1 LIEYSLLRYFK
12 RLFKLYLVYYE
23 YFHSDVVK
31 GYCQNMSTK
40 NKILDA
46 AEKLFA
52 IQGFNGTSLREITS
66 QAEVNLAAVNYHF
79 GSKKELIKSVMSRYM
94 NELSPRLE
102 SALVEIC
109 EQDELNLLEVF
120 SAFIDPLLS
129 LNEFKENGTSNFLQL
144 LGRGYTDSQ
153 GFLRWFLTTQ
163 YPGVINNFVKAVQKA
178 YPELTAEEMFWRLH
192 FTMGT
197 VVFTMSSSDA
207 LIDIA
212 QSDFDKT
219 MDIAGVIKKVIPYVA
234 AGVAAPLL

>member
-1 LIEYSLLRYFK
+1 
-12 RLFKLYLVYYE
+12 
-23 YFHSDVVK
+23 
-31 GYCQNMSTK
+31 MTTK

-46 AEKLFA
+46 AEDLFA
-52 IQGFNGTSLREITS
+52 DKGFNGTSLREITS

-79 GSKKELIKSVMSRYM
+79 GSKKELIKAVMSRYM

-102 SALVEIC
+102 TALTQVYMAENA
-109 EQDELNLLEVF
+109 NLVDVF
-120 SAFIDPLLS
+120 SAFIEPLLS
-129 LNEFKENGTSNFLQL
+129 LNDFKENGTSNFLQL

-163 YPGVINNFVKAVQKA
+163 YPGVIDNFVLAVQKA
-178 YPELTAEEMFWRLH
+178 YPDLTAEEMFWRLH

-212 QSDFDKT
+212 KNDFDR
-219 MDIAGVIKKVIPYVA
+219 DLQISDVIRNVIPYVA
-234 AGVAAPLL
+234 AGVGAPMPKK

>member
-1 LIEYSLLRYFK
+1 
-12 RLFKLYLVYYE
+12 
-23 YFHSDVVK
+23 
-31 GYCQNMSTK
+31 MSTK

-46 AEKLFA
+46 AENLFA

-66 QAEVNLAAVNYHF
+66 RAEVNLAAVNYHF

-102 SALVEIC
+102 LSLVNIC
-109 EQDELNLLEVF
+109 EQENLTLLEVF
-120 SAFIDPLLS
+120 SAFIEPLLS

-144 LGRGYTDSQ
+144 LGRGYSDSQ

-178 YPELTAEEMFWRLH
+178 YPALTTEEMFWRLH

-212 QSDFDKT
+212 KSDFDKT

>member
-1 LIEYSLLRYFK
+1 MAHEYK
-12 RLFKLYLVYYE
+12 K
-23 YFHSDVVK
+23 
-31 GYCQNMSTK
+31 QNFRRSR
-40 NKILDA
+40 
-46 AEKLFA
+46 KLFA

-66 QAEVNLAAVNYHF
+66 RAEVNLAAVNYHF

-102 SALVEIC
+102 SSLVNIC
-109 EQDELNLLEVF
+109 EQENLTLLEVF
-120 SAFIDPLLS
+120 SAFIEPLLS

-144 LGRGYTDSQ
+144 LGRGYSDSQ

-212 QSDFDKT
+212 KSDFDKT

>member
-1 LIEYSLLRYFK
+1 
-12 RLFKLYLVYYE
+12 
-23 YFHSDVVK
+23 
-31 GYCQNMSTK
+31 MTTK

-46 AEKLFA
+46 AENLFA
-52 IQGFNGTSLREITS
+52 DKGFNGTSLREITS

-79 GSKKELIKSVMSRYM
+79 GSKKELIKAVMSRYM

-102 SALVEIC
+102 VALTTVYMLENI
-109 EQDELNLLEVF
+109 ELVDVF
-120 SAFIDPLLS
+120 SAFIEPLLS
-129 LNEFKENGTSNFLQL
+129 LNDFKENGTSNFLQL

-163 YPGVINNFVKAVQKA
+163 YPGVIDNFVLAVQKA

-212 QSDFDKT
+212 KSDFERELQISD
-219 MDIAGVIKKVIPYVA
+219 VIRNVIPYVA
-234 AGVAAPLL
+234 AGVGAPMPIK